1 LECLSLKR
9 EWLNDG
15 ERNHH
20 DEESE
25 GWMKFVIDSRSGR
38 GGDISR
44 VVQQIDLG
52 GVMETA
58 KHLRGQALILDI
70 QGIL

>member
-1 LECLSLKR
+1 
-9 EWLNDG
+9 
-15 ERNHH
+15 
-20 DEESE
+20 
-25 GWMKFVIDSRSGR
+25 MKFVIDSRSGR